1 VPFEP
6 LSLSNVTIA
15 ETSPQVFKIDFGRSL
30 SKYAALPSFEIWNGS
45 EVVPLAR
52 EDQWSTSR
60 DSVTLHT
67 TSKGLI
73 VGAEHEVRITGPIFL
88 VDSTRRYEPSGQLK
102 VTPSGINAFKLSGTS
117 VVLDDYDPSSQA
129 TTSAVLDV
137 VVANSSMAVD
147 LSASP
152 LSLENMTNAT
162 SGGDFRSPTLRFALS
177 QLPVGEGSADVTID
191 LVDGEDSVRGDGE
204 RRVFVELTADWT
216 SDGIAATITIPQ
228 QTVKAFY
235 ETSGGTKVD
244 VEVDN
249 LDSDILTV
257 TSAGANYPS
266 TLDVKLLSALK
277 KVESLS
283 PASLLSEG
291 TFTVTVET
299 SLPIVDSN
307 DNLVTELRAVVQI
320 GE

>member
-1 VPFEP
+1 
-6 LSLSNVTIA
+6 
-15 ETSPQVFKIDFGRSL
+15 
-30 SKYAALPSFEIWNGS
+30 
-45 EVVPLAR
+45 
-52 EDQWSTSR
+52 
-60 DSVTLHT
+60 
-67 TSKGLI
+67 
-73 VGAEHEVRITGPIFL
+73 
-88 VDSTRRYEPSGQLK
+88 
-102 VTPSGINAFKLSGTS
+102 
-117 VVLDDYDPSSQA
+117 VLDDYDPSSQA